1 MKLVLKLLIYG
12 ILIPFIVLN
21 ISTYITNYF
30 GKYYI
35 QEDFLR
41 RFKGEMSSNFFT
53 DTFLYYLFCVFY
65 KIFKN
70 GIRKIVVLIF
80 VVLIPVLTIIPYLPM
95 IISSK
100 SSLELLIVEC
110 NFYLFLSFYILSFTT
125 KWMYNWVNNRIKK
138 VATS

>member
-1 MKLVLKLLIYG
+1 MRLVLKLLIYG

-41 RFKGEMSSNFFT
+41 RFKGEMSSIFFT

-65 KIFKN
+65 
-70 GIRKIVVLIF
+70 
-80 VVLIPVLTIIPYLPM
+80 
-95 IISSK
+95 
-100 SSLELLIVEC
+100 
-110 NFYLFLSFYILSFTT
+110 
-125 KWMYNWVNNRIKK
+125 
-138 VATS
+138 